1 MDTNNYRNRFG
12 LYGLMAEFDTPE
24 ALVEATRRAY
34 ADGYRKMDA
43 YTPMPVDGLPEALG
57 STRTWVST
65 LVFLGGLSGC
75 VGGFFL
81 MYWISCIAYPLNVGG
96 RPLYSWPAYIPP
108 TFECTVL
115 LASLTAVVG
124 MLALNGL
131 PQPYHPVFNVPRF
144 QLASQ
149 DRFFLCIEADDPHF
163 NLEATK
169 SFLAGLSPAEV
180 SEVEK

>member
-1 MDTNNYRNRFG
+1 MDTNYKTRFG
-12 LYGLMAEFDTPE
+12 LYGLMAEFATPE

-57 STRTWVST
+57 STRTWVSAM
-65 LVFLGGLSGC
+65 VFMGGLAGC
-75 VGGFFL
+75 VGGFGL
-81 MYWISCIAYPLNVGG
+81 MYWITCIAYPMNVGG
-96 RPLYSWPAYIPP
+96 RPFYSWPAYIPP
-108 TFECTVL
+108 TFEMTVL
-115 LASLTAVVG
+115 FASLTAVVG

-149 DRFFLCIEADDPHF
+149 DRFFLCIEAADPKF
-163 NLEATK
+163 DLEATRG
-169 SFLAGLSPAEV
+169 FLQRMGPQEV
-180 SEVEK
+180 SEVAK